1 MTCLSFNII
10 LKIKNLAD
18 LELFITT
25 AQYGSLSAA
34 ARSLEISPAVASA
47 ALKRLESELGVLLFV
62 RTTRSLRLTAE
73 GERLLARSQPLIN
86 ELRDLADE
94 LVAGHSLIRGELSL
108 SLPSDLGRNVI
119 LPWLD
124 EFQQQHP
131 DLHLRVQLSDRIADV
146 MREPVDVAIRYG
158 QPPDSSQ
165 VALPLVTDNRR
176 VLCAAPHYLATHG
189 TPSSPAELSQHN
201 CLCFR
206 VGDALYN
213 RWRFT
218 RDGEV
223 LDIDVRGNRSAD
235 DADAV
240 RHWTVSGY
248 GICYRSWLDVG
259 RDVTAGRLSVIC
271 PQWQGESLP
280 LNLICPDR
288 RQLSPTI
295 RLLREHLQ
303 HRFEAYVLQANTY
316 LYR

>member
-1 MTCLSFNII
+1 MN
-10 LKIKNLAD
+10 IKNLAD
-18 LELFITT
+18 LELFIAT
-25 AQYGSLSAA
+25 AQCGSLSAA
-34 ARSLEISPAVASA
+34 ARQLEISPAVASA
-47 ALKRLESELGVLLFV
+47 GLKRLESNLGVLLFV

-73 GERLLARSQPLIN
+73 GERLLARSQPLLQ
-86 ELRDLADE
+86 ELSDLTEE
-94 LVAGHSLIRGELSL
+94 LLAGHSLIRGELSL

-124 EFQQQHP
+124 EFQEQHP
-131 DLHLRVQLSDRIADV
+131 ALKLRVQLSDRITDV

-165 VALPLVTDNRR
+165 VALPLVTENQR
-176 VLCAAPHYLATHG
+176 VLCAAPQYLARHG
-189 TPSSPAELSQHN
+189 MPNHPSELSAHN

-218 RDGEV
+218 RDGDVVE
-223 LDIDVRGNRSAD
+223 IEVRGNRSAD

-240 RHWTVSGY
+240 RHWTVAGH

-259 RDVTAGRLSVIC
+259 RDVMAGLLTVIC
-271 PQWQGESLP
+271 PSWQGESLP

-303 HRFEAYVLQANTY
+303 HRFEAYVRHAAAHLPI
-316 LYR
+316 

>member
-1 MTCLSFNII
+1 MNI
-10 LKIKNLAD
+10 KHLAD

-25 AQYGSLSAA
+25 AQCGSLSAA
-34 ARSLEISPAVASA
+34 ARSLGISPAVASA
-47 ALKRLESELGVLLFV
+47 ALKRLEAYLGVLLFV
-62 RTTRSLRLTAE
+62 RTTRSLRLTAQ
-73 GERLLARSQPLIN
+73 GERLLARSQPLLQ
-86 ELRDLADE
+86 ELSDLAAE

-124 EFQQQHP
+124 AFQEAHP
-131 DLHLRVQLSDRIADV
+131 GLRLRVQLSDRIADV

-165 VALPLVTDNRR
+165 VALPLVMDNRR
-176 VLCAAPHYLATHG
+176 VLCAAPAYLASHG
-189 TPSSPAELSQHN
+189 TPTSPVELSQHN

-206 VGDALYN
+206 VGDALHN

-218 RDGEV
+218 RDGEMLEIEV
-223 LDIDVRGNRSAD
+223 NGNRSAD

-259 RDVTAGRLSVIC
+259 RDVLAGRLTVIC
-271 PQWQGESLP
+271 QEWQGESLP

-288 RQLSPTI
+288 RQLSPAI

-303 HRFEAYVLQANTY
+303 HRFETYVRQANDNFPI
-316 LYR
+316 

>member
-1 MTCLSFNII
+1 

-18 LELFITT
+18 LELFIST

-47 ALKRLESELGVLLFV
+47 ALKRLECELGLLLFV

-94 LVAGHSLIRGELSL
+94 LIAGHSLIRGELSL

-124 EFQQQHP
+124 AFQEQHP
-131 DLHLRVQLSDRIADV
+131 ELHLRVQLSDRIADV

-165 VALPLVTDNRR
+165 VALPLVSDNRR

-189 TPSSPAELSQHN
+189 TPGSPAELSQHN

-213 RWRFT
+213 RWHFT

-223 LDIDVRGNRSAD
+223 LDIDVSGNRSAD

-240 RHWTVSGY
+240 RHWTVSGH

-259 RDVTAGRLSVIC
+259 RDVTAGRLTVIC

-303 HRFEAYVLQANTY
+303 HRFEAYAMQGS
-316 LYR
+316 

>member
-1 MTCLSFNII
+1 LN
-10 LKIKNLAD
+10 IKNLAD
-18 LELFITT
+18 LELFIAT
-25 AQYGSLSAA
+25 ARCGSLSAA

-47 ALKRLESELGVLLFV
+47 ALKRLEANLGVLLFV

-73 GERLLARSQPLIN
+73 GERLLARSQPLLQ
-86 ELRDLADE
+86 ELSDLADE
-94 LVAGHSLIRGELSL
+94 LAAGHSLIRGELSL

-124 EFQQQHP
+124 EFQEQHP
-131 DLHLRVQLSDRIADV
+131 GLRLRVQLSDRIADV

-165 VALPLVTDNRR
+165 VALALVTDNRR
-176 VLCAAPHYLATHG
+176 VLCAAPGYLASHG
-189 TPSSPAELSQHN
+189 TPGNPAELSRHN

-206 VGDALYN
+206 VGDALHN

-218 RDGEV
+218 RDNEV
-223 LDIDVRGNRSAD
+223 LEMDVRGNRSAD

-240 RHWTVSGY
+240 RHWTISGY

-259 RDVTAGRLSVIC
+259 RDVMAGRLRIIC
-271 PQWQGESLP
+271 REWQGESLP

-303 HRFEAYVLQANTY
+303 HRFETYVRQSNVDIPI
-316 LYR
+316 